1 MNWLVKLVF
10 AFDSLVRYVRLKMM
24 PQRKIR
30 NNDFS
35 ATVLR
40 SKLMPC
46 NVDARTIS
54 CTILA
59 LQVLEQASITRN
71 AI

>member
-1 MNWLVKLVF
+1 
-10 AFDSLVRYVRLKMM
+10 M

-30 NNDFS
+30 NNDLS
-35 ATVLR
+35 ETVLR

-59 LQVLEQASITRN
+59 LQVHEQASILNSQRHMTDFAKN
-71 AI
+71 KKAAEAIVKR